1 MARPKTTNS
10 RVTDLIG
17 LLIVGAGVGWLVGMS
32 VSPVVSIV
40 ITSVTATAAAIIA
53 VLSGLE
59 DTRSLETDDLH
70 NNIKYV
76 PKRVRVGPLVALVIG
91 IVLGAAVGLSSRSSS
106 VFGSDL
112 DAEISKWTK
121 YGRTQKDV
129 ADILFAAAYPQTG
142 SDAAPNRSWAGDPIG
157 VLFGSSADLASACI
171 SLTSL
176 EGAELRKFAKGSS
189 LEGVRQI
196 ADAVEDPATLKAV
209 LEVIC
214 PAE

>member
-1 MARPKTTNS
+1 MARSKAANS
-10 RVTDLIG
+10 RFTDLIG
-17 LLIVGAGVGWLVGMS
+17 LSIVGVGVGWLVGMS

-59 DTRSLETDDLH
+59 DTRSLESEDLH
-70 NNIKYV
+70 NNLKYV

-91 IVLGAAVGLSSRSSS
+91 IVLGAAVGLSSRSAS

-129 ADILFAAAYPQTG
+129 ANILFAAAYPLSG
-142 SDAAPNRSWAGDPIG
+142 SDAAPNRGWAGDPPG
-157 VLFGSSADLASACI
+157 VLFGSSSDLASACI
-171 SLTSL
+171 GLTGL
-176 EGAELRKFAKGSS
+176 EGAELRKFAKGST
-189 LEGVRQI
+189 LEGVRRI
-196 ADAVEDPATLKAV
+196 AGAVEDPAALKAV